1 MSSMEGKSPDRKRR
15 IRVHREFECSRIEQ
29 AMLAVA
35 YRAILP
41 EAGLHLV
48 ERGRDVGDACDEFCG
63 ATSYEDTTSVSNFAT
78 AKGGQ

>member
-1 MSSMEGKSPDRKRR
+1 MEGNRPDGKRR
-15 IRVHREFECSRIEQ
+15 IRIHREFECSRIEQ

-48 ERGRDVGDACDEFCG
+48 ERGRHVGAASDEISEPVSY
-63 ATSYEDTTSVSNFAT
+63 ADSTSANHSVAI
-78 AKGGQ
+78 GGQRR

>member
-1 MSSMEGKSPDRKRR
+1 MEGNRPDGKRR
-15 IRVHREFECSRIEQ
+15 IRIHREFECSRIEQ

-48 ERGRDVGDACDEFCG
+48 ERGDVGAACDEITEPV
-63 ATSYEDTTSVSNFAT
+63 AYEDSTSVSNHPVAI
-78 AKGGQ
+78 GGQRR